1 MTSSSTFLPTGLRPL
16 AIVQAGGQGSR
27 LDVLT
32 RERAKP
38 ALPFAATHA
47 LVDFPLSSLAAS
59 GITDVWVSVQ
69 YQSGSLDDYLAG
81 GRPWDLDRTRG
92 GFRRITPQ
100 QGSGSAHAEGF
111 SHGNA
116 DDLFRVR
123 DDIRVFAP
131 DVLIV
136 LSSDHV
142 FNLDLQPVIA
152 RHLERGAECT
162 LVTAEVG
169 VQEAAHNMVV
179 HADADGRVRRVQDKP
194 GRTSVGTVA
203 TEIFLYDPDVLL
215 AELERLHRELSG
227 STGDGSSPGE
237 QADADDTG
245 LGDFGSLLVPALV
258 DRGKVWS
265 EPISGYWKDV
275 GRPQAYLRAHRDL
288 LAGRVDAFDQPGR
301 PILGPTP
308 AGRPARVRAS
318 AEVEDSMIGP
328 DADVRGRVVRSVLGP
343 GVQVES
349 GAVVEDSVLLSGV
362 RVEAG
367 ARVRTA
373 VVDRGSVVGR
383 DATVGSAPAGTRLTD
398 EAITLVGQDCR
409 IGRGV
414 RIDAGARLEPG
425 TTA

>member
-1 MTSSSTFLPTGLRPL
+1 MTSLPTGLRTL

-38 ALPFAATHA
+38 ALPFAGTHA
-47 LVDFPLSSLAAS
+47 LIDFPLSSLAAS
-59 GITDVWVSVQ
+59 GIADVWVSVQ
-69 YQSGSLDDYLAG
+69 FQSSSLDAYLAG

-92 GFRRITPQ
+92 GFRRITPEE
-100 QGSGSAHAEGF
+100 GSGPAHVEGF

-116 DDLFRVR
+116 DGLFRLR
-123 DDIRVFAP
+123 DSVRVFDP
-131 DVLIV
+131 DVLLV

-179 HADADGRVRRVQDKP
+179 HADTDGRVRQVRDKP
-194 GRTSVGTVA
+194 GSTTVGTVA
-203 TEIFLYDPDVLL
+203 TEIFLYDPGVLL
-215 AELERLHRELSG
+215 VELERLHRELAG
-227 STGDGSSPGE
+227 STGESTPSQDGADGE
-237 QADADDTG
+237 DTG

-258 DRGKVWS
+258 ERGQVWS
-265 EPISGYWKDV
+265 ESIPGYWKDV
-275 GRPQAYLRAHRDL
+275 GRPQAYLQAHRDL
-288 LAGRVDAFDQPGR
+288 LAGRVDVFDQPRR
-301 PILGPTP
+301 PVLGPTP
-308 AGRPARVRAS
+308 VGLPARVRAG
-318 AEVEDSMIGP
+318 AEVEDSLLGP
-328 DADVRGRVVRSVLGP
+328 GTDIRGRVVRSVLGP
-343 GVQVES
+343 GVQVEA
-349 GAVVEDSVLLSGV
+349 GAVVQDSVLLTDV

-367 ARVRTA
+367 ARVHTA
-373 VVDRGSVVGR
+373 VLDRRTVVGR
-383 DATVGSAPAGTRLTD
+383 DAAVGSAPAGTRLVD
-398 EAITLVGQDCR
+398 EAITLVGQDSR

-414 RIDAGARLEPG
+414 TIDAGARLEPG

>member
-1 MTSSSTFLPTGLRPL
+1 MQAL

-47 LVDFPLSSLAAS
+47 LIDFPLSSLATS
-59 GITDVWVSVQ
+59 GIADVWVSVQ
-69 YQSGSLDDYLAG
+69 YQSSSLDAYLAG

-92 GFRRITPQ
+92 GFRRITPE
-100 QGSGSAHAEGF
+100 QGSGPAHVEGF

-116 DDLFRVR
+116 DNLYRLREDVRVS
-123 DDIRVFAP
+123 AP
-131 DVLIV
+131 DVLLV

-142 FNLDLQPVIA
+142 FNLDLQPVLA

-179 HADADGRVRRVQDKP
+179 HADADGRVRQVQDKP

-215 AELERLHRELSG
+215 GELEQLHRGLASSG
-227 STGDGSSPGE
+227 GTDQGREGG
-237 QADADDTG
+237 ADADDTG

-258 DRGKVWS
+258 ERGKVWA
-265 EPISGYWKDV
+265 EPITGYWKDV
-275 GRPQAYLRAHRDL
+275 GRPQAYLQAHRDL
-288 LAGRVDAFDQPGR
+288 LAGRVDVFDQPAR
-301 PILGPTP
+301 PVLGPTP
-308 AGRPARVRAS
+308 VAPPARVRAG

-328 DADVRGRVVRSVLGP
+328 GADVRGRVVRSVLGP
-343 GVQVES
+343 HVQVEA
-349 GAVVEDSVLLSGV
+349 GAVVEDSVLLSDV

-367 ARVRTA
+367 ARVHTS
-373 VVDRGSVVGR
+373 VLDRGTVVGR
-383 DATVGSAPAGTRLTD
+383 DATVGRRPAGTRLSD
-398 EAITLVGQDCR
+398 ELIVLVGQDCR
-409 IGRGV
+409 IGRGIAV
-414 RIDAGARLEPG
+414 EAGARLEPG